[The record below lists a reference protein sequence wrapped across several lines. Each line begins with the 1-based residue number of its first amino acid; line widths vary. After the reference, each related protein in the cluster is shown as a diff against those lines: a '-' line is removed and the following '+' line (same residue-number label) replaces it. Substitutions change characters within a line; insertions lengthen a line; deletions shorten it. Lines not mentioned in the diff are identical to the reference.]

1 MGTRSYLAEQAMAD
15 ATVRPGPDDGRVV
28 VNVNCG
34 ACNGAGFGGYGAGF
48 GGYGAGFGGFTP
60 VVPSL
65 PGLWPL
71 PPASYGSWLP
81 PGFVFGA
88 PPALAPPLLGWSP
101 YVANPACPSGA

>member
-34 ACNGAGFGGYGAGF
+34 ACN
-48 GGYGAGFGGFTP
+48 GAGFGGFTP